1 MGVRHLLGAAAIAVG
16 LIGCANKYET
26 VTPELQ
32 ASMLADLRAG
42 RLSLD
47 CGQKCSLT
55 WFAQASS
62 IHAIDRAENWTD
74 LAVRVMQIG
83 YGDDL
88 AYYYLGQA
96 AQGLGYHKAAI
107 AYYNYAFG
115 LANGADPLLRC
126 ESAQDQGNDPCQG
139 VDIAGSIPVLIQASR
154 DALAQ
159 AAPRRRP
166 KPHSNITPASAGP
179 GWVAPPPAGSAP
191 ASAPAASAGAGG
203 PGWVA
208 PPPAPSH

>member
-1 MGVRHLLGAAAIAVG
+1 MGVRHMLAAWAMAAC
-16 LIGCANKYET
+16 LSGCANKFDT

-47 CGQKCSLT
+47 CGQKCSFT
-55 WFAQASS
+55 WLAQASS
-62 IHAIDRAENWTD
+62 IHAIDLAENWTD

-83 YGDDL
+83 YGNDI

-126 ESAQDQGNDPCQG
+126 ESAQGEGNDPCQG

-166 KPHSNITPASAGP
+166 RPHPGVTPASASQGP
-179 GWVAPPPAGSAP
+179 GWVAPPPAASPGS
-191 ASAPAASAGAGG
+191 GG